1 MPVRNE
7 RVIQPQTQKS
17 IRVSAAELAAITGTN
32 TGSLVLDSLP
42 AGQAIEEAA
51 VIVHTPV
58 AGTSI
63 TAATVQL
70 AVNSA
75 NLLANAANVF
85 IATRTNYRTNCN
97 VSKTANADITLV
109 LTTTG
114 ANMSAINA
122 GDIEIVLKIVPILV

>member
-85 IATRTNYRTNCN
+85 IATRTNYSTNCN
-97 VSKTANADITLV
+97 VSKTANANITLV

-122 GDIEIVLKIVPILV
+122 GDIEIVLKTVPVLV